1 MKNLFVVLVLIASGY
16 LLITQTKISEYVND
30 YMPNAQFEKL
40 NESLESKLN
49 ALLENSV
56 DDLVNSSVNS
66 AINSAVEESLA
77 EVASKLKADVLS
89 SIELTTNN
97 EKDEKIKVLSEKIA
111 DLTARVNRLTVF
123 NQALKVPVI
132 TSLTTQPTVPDSNN
146 ENAKLVHKVQDD
158 VSTNTKNDTT
168 INHGAYVNINEQRK
182 LTLQHIATQMNQQ
195 TLSLLVNE

>member
-66 AINSAVEESLA
+66 AVEESLA
-77 EVASKLKADVLS
+77 EVASKLKADVLN

-97 EKDEKIKVLSEKIA
+97 EKDEKIKVLSEKVA
-111 DLTARVNRLTVF
+111 ELTERVNHLTAF
-123 NQALKVPVI
+123 NQSLKVPVI

-146 ENAKLVHKVQDD
+146 ENAKLVNKVQDD

>member
-66 AINSAVEESLA
+66 AVEESLA
-77 EVASKLKADVLS
+77 EVASKLKADVLN

-97 EKDEKIKVLSEKIA
+97 EKDEKIKVLSEKVA
-111 DLTARVNRLTVF
+111 ELTARVNRLTTF
-123 NQALKVPVI
+123 NQSLKVPVI

-146 ENAKLVHKVQDD
+146 ENAKLVNKVQDD